1 MAPSRIEEPFALGPV
16 EEIHLENSPL
26 ALVVLQIQ
34 FPAAYSPMAAAIA
47 ERLPAAALREEYPYH
62 DLQPE
67 VQIVFEAGRRPQQHT
82 GSAHVLT
89 LRDAEAAW
97 MIAFKEDSIT
107 VATRRYVDRADLL
120 ARARRIFI
128 AMQAV
133 VGQPQVSRVGLRYI
147 NRITDLADINTL
159 TSGFN
164 ETIQP
169 MQTFALTGGAGMR
182 HFQNR
187 MLYAWEDTGM
197 KLQTWWGTVPPK
209 APVAASLPAHDATSW
224 VLDIDAIDETD
235 VVLDP
240 KELTQTLATLS
251 EQAYRFFRWIFT
263 PAGLAQFGIAS

>member
-16 EEIHLENSPL
+16 EEVHLENSPL

-34 FPAAYSPMAAAIA
+34 FPDAYSPMAAAIVD
-47 ERLPAAALREEYPYH
+47 RLPAAALREEYPYH

-82 GSAHVLT
+82 GTAHVLT

-147 NRITDLADINTL
+147 NRITDLADIDTL

-169 MQTFALTGGAGMR
+169 MQTFALNGGAGMR

-187 MLYAWEDTGM
+187 MLYAWEETGM
-197 KLQTWWGTVPPK
+197 KLQTWWGTVPPN

-224 VLDIDAIDETD
+224 VLDIDAIDETATA
-235 VVLDP
+235 LDA
-240 KELTQTLATLS
+240 KALTQTLTTLS